1 MANKSNFNFYAAI
14 NDKEARIV
22 TTADESKAIYEE
34 PGGHNKGTSTY
45 KEAEFYLRRF
55 IEVRTERLQRKKPKR
70 NRYSNSSPNPKMDLS
85 YLAEFIA
92 PKQPKV
98 VTLTCELG
106 TGGNGSMIKSLDCD
120 THVIETSKG
129 AKSPLMNLELGYAAL
144 KLADYHIKQ
153 GADTVEILGLNVN
166 VGKTLNDYA
175 PKWEANN
182 WLNPLGKSP
191 ANLELVQSMFELY
204 EQIKGKITLG
214 AKQSKAVHTDDLP
227 F

>member
-1 MANKSNFNFYAAI
+1 MIQIQRHNFYAVI
-14 NDKEARIV
+14 NDNFAGVAKTLNEA
-22 TTADESKAIYEE
+22 KAIYEK
-34 PGGHNKGTSTY
+34 PGGHNKGFSTY
-45 KEAEFYLRRF
+45 KEAERYLPKL
-55 IEVRTERLQRKKPKR
+55 IKVRTKRLQRKKPKR
-70 NRYSNSSPNPKMDLS
+70 NSYDNSSPNPKMDLS

-120 THVIETSKG
+120 THIIKTSKG
-129 AKSPLMNLELGYAAL
+129 AAPALMNLELGYAAL

-166 VGKTLNDYA
+166 VGETLNNYA
-175 PKWEANN
+175 PKWKVNN
-182 WLNPLGKSP
+182 WLNSSGKSP
-191 ANLELVQSMFELY
+191 ANLELVRSMLELY
-204 EQIKGKITLG
+204 EQIKGKVTLG
-214 AKQSKAVHTDDLP
+214 AKQSKAVHTDDSP